1 VEEQPLVGHSLH
13 YNQNSISQS
22 ITKIRQNTMLLNKQ
36 YKEKYNQIYETSIQ
50 TSLVQ
55 SVNNVRAY
63 YQLSAIFEITLL
75 HA

>member
-1 VEEQPLVGHSLH
+1 
-13 YNQNSISQS
+13 
-22 ITKIRQNTMLLNKQ
+22 MLLNKQ